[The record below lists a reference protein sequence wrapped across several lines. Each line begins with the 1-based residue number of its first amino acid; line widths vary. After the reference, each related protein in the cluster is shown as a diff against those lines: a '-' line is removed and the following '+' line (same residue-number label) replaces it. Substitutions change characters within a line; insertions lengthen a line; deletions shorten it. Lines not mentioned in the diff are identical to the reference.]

1 MYFISYNEG
10 CVCKTL
16 PFRFSGTFVCWASL
30 LSKVP
35 VQGVGR
41 QAPPQNFCVQ
51 KKRVHRA
58 MRPKHKGTGAKKAS
72 DPITGTRFYRFRVN
86 INIRR

>member
-1 MYFISYNEG
+1 MKAVSARLCHSAFQELLSVG
-10 CVCKTL
+10 L
-16 PFRFSGTFVCWASL
+16 PFCQKFPYRVWGGKPHRKISVS
-30 LSKVP
+30 
-35 VQGVGR
+35 R
-41 QAPPQNFCVQ
+41 

>member
-41 QAPPQNFCVQ
+41 QAPPQNFCDQ
-51 KKRVHRA
+51 KK
-58 MRPKHKGTGAKKAS
+58 KGTSSNAPETQRHWGKKS
-72 DPITGTRFYRFRVN
+72 E
-86 INIRR
+86 